1 MKVVLWIMLVAN
13 LVFFAV
19 MQWGSHWFAPPALEQ
34 AEPELNPQRIALQRT
49 SPPPTAPA
57 VVASSVPVSAVASA
71 VAASSAVASAVPKV
85 DTAANNRLAC
95 MEWAAFSSADLIQAQ
110 KDLALLSLSTPVIP
124 RTINHNN
131 TYWAYIPPLKA
142 PAKLKQK
149 LAELN
154 AAGLKEYALVQ
165 EAGAWENA
173 ISLGIFN
180 TQASAQNFVATL
192 RKVTGVKVG
201 EYRPAYQETA
211 LTLNDLDG
219 ITVAKLTELQKRFPQ
234 SNLNAIPCQTPSK

>member
-1 MKVVLWIMLVAN
+1 MKIVFWIMLVAN

-34 AEPELNPQRIALQRT
+34 AEAELNPQRIALQR
-49 SPPPTAPA
+49 PVAPLSTPSA
-57 VVASSVPVSAVASA
+57 ASSVPVSAVASA
-71 VAASSAVASAVPKV
+71 VAPSSAVAPASATPKV

-110 KDLALLSLSTPVIP
+110 KELALLSLSTPATP
-124 RTINHNN
+124 RTINHSN
-131 TYWAYIPPLKA
+131 TYWAYIPPLKV

-192 RKVTGVKVG
+192 HKVAGVKVG

-211 LTLNDLDG
+211 LILNDLDG
-219 ITVAKLTELQKRFPQ
+219 VTVAKLTELQKRFPQ
-234 SNLNAIPCQTPSK
+234 SNLNTLPCTAPH